1 MYNLNISV
9 LSYTEKDSILA
20 CYCTTEPEAWFLGR
34 VIETCWT
41 ASAATRGDRGEKLKK
56 NTKYITVMKIQ
67 EVIGGTHF
75 FEELEGVE
83 GQVIVPAE
91 FVICT
96 DMEVICKG
104 MPKSVAEAAMG
115 DEWEDLTPPEIRT
128 ILSSEF
134 LYLGLPQRELI
145 WSKSPQ

>member
-1 MYNLNISV
+1 MYNLNMSV

-41 ASAATRGDRGEKLKK
+41 TSAATRGDRGIKLKK

-96 DMEVICKG
+96 DVELIFKCQNPSLNLIRK
-104 MPKSVAEAAMG
+104 
-115 DEWEDLTPPEIRT
+115 DLSTTVPVV
-128 ILSSEF
+128 ILSAKHNTQV
-134 LYLGLPQRELI
+134 YGKREI
-145 WSKSPQ
+145 EE